1 MLQKMSPQTLAEIDK
16 SFYLQVQERVFE
28 DVCCAAICVPTAS
41 AVVGRGLLG
50 I

>member
-16 SFYLQVQERVFE
+16 SFYLQERVFK